1 MSLGDQ
7 GVYESLDVESGVE
20 MMGSVSLPGVGVSAL
35 HTPLPRLV
43 STLQGV
49 YTLLHAIGVP
59 PETHFHTPM
68 LEYNIPSVA
77 PISPGYGK

>member
-35 HTPLPRLV
+35 HMPLPMLV
-43 STLQGV
+43 STQQ
-49 YTLLHAIGVP
+49 
-59 PETHFHTPM
+59 
-68 LEYNIPSVA
+68 
-77 PISPGYGK
+77 